1 MSSLTTIQI
10 NFKGGIISPG
20 ELYNILV
27 AAGRGGV
34 LFVRFGLRQQ
44 LLFDVDSDVAHL
56 VMDELNKLD
65 VSFETEE
72 DKFPNIV
79 SSYPAAGIFINNS
92 WLTEGVYKDIF
103 DMVDYQPSLKINF
116 SDSNQSLTPMLT
128 GNINWIASPV
138 SPHFWH
144 LFIRFPK
151 TNSIYEWKDMVY
163 TNHLAQVSQQIEK
176 VILKH
181 PDLFVDNE
189 LASGDD
195 LYKAITSDEFITK
208 PVTEKLKLADFNL
221 PYYEGLNRY
230 HDKTWLGIYRRD
242 ELFSSEFLKEVCS
255 LCLQT
260 KVGHFCSTPWKSII
274 VKGIEEKDREKW
286 NQLLAKHQIN
296 VRHAAN
302 ELNFQVEDNCKEG
315 LQLKQYLVKHLN
327 NNDVRT
333 FGVCFGIKMRNK
345 SEVFSSVLIKRKS
358 LIKIGRYRLFNFYD
372 ILCAKNYNPNERT
385 GFVFSSFNTK
395 ALLPEQLRRVVTEY
409 NSFQSESGHH
419 GSDLLKQKPAEE
431 SKKEIYVF
439 QCKHCMSVCEE
450 EMIEAD
456 TAVVL
461 AADYSCSLCEA
472 PASDFVKINK
482 AELGLQP
489 V

>member
-1 MSSLTTIQI
+1 VSGITTIQI
-10 NFKGGIISPG
+10 NCKGGIISPG

-27 AAGRGGV
+27 AAGTGGV

-44 LLFDVDSDVAHL
+44 LLFDVDSDVANL

-65 VSFETEE
+65 VPFETEN

-79 SSYPAAGIFINNS
+79 SSYPAAGIFINNT

-163 TNHLAQVSQQIEK
+163 TNHLAQLSQQIEK
-176 VILKH
+176 VILEN
-181 PDLFVDNE
+181 PESFVDNAF
-189 LASGDD
+189 ASGDD
-195 LYKAITSDEFITK
+195 LYKAIASDEFITK

-242 ELFSSEFLKEVCS
+242 ELFSSEFLKDVCS

-260 KVGHFCSTPWKSII
+260 KVGQFCSTPWKSII

-345 SEVFSSVLIKRKS
+345 SEIFSSVLIKRKS
-358 LIKIGRYRLFNFYD
+358 LIKIGRYRFFNFYD

-409 NSFQSESGHH
+409 NTFQSESGHH
-419 GSDLLKQKPAEE
+419 GIDLLKQKPADEN
-431 SKKEIYVF
+431 KKEVYVF
-439 QCKHCMSVCEE
+439 QCKHCMSICEE
-450 EMIEAD
+450 QMIEGNK
-456 TAVVL
+456 TAAL
-461 AADYSCSLCEA
+461 PEDYSCSLCEA
-472 PASDFVKINK
+472 PASDFIKINK
-482 AELGLQP
+482 AELGLQA